1 MSILLKRKKLA
12 RFIFVLCTIC
22 KPPRFFVAI
31 NDVHTPSP
39 GVYYK
44 IRKAGFVKPVLL
56 SKQLATTGNNVMVN
70 LL

>member
-1 MSILLKRKKLA
+1 M
-12 RFIFVLCTIC
+12 
-22 KPPRFFVAI
+22 AI

-44 IRKAGFVKPVLL
+44 VRKEGFVKPVLL
-56 SKQLATTGNNVMVN
+56 SKQLAITGNNVMAN